1 MPCKIFSS
9 SVGNLFICGMED
21 LHCGMHDLLVPA
33 CQIFIVLTCRIFRCG
48 MRDLFVAASGSF
60 SHGMWDLGSA
70 CGSLVGAYGIFF
82 RCGMQDL

>member
-33 CQIFIVLTCRIFRCG
+33 CQIFIDLTCRIFRCG
-48 MRDLFVAASGSF
+48 MRDL
-60 SHGMWDLGSA
+60 
-70 CGSLVGAYGIFF
+70 SLQHQDPLVMVCGIFVV
-82 RCGMQDL
+82 RVDL